1 MGFKEE
7 NRSFIK
13 EFRKIVLSMLIGF
26 AIIFMIIDALSNY
39 ADYKQRSKIL
49 KENYI
54 NSQKQKVKDE
64 VMQVVNNIKTHIV
77 NYNKKI
83 KNNIKKTVNNLYYTV
98 LHLYKK
104 YNKIK
109 KYQMLNLIKV
119 FLRPIRLY
127 GKNSY
132 IFLIDLNGRAILI
145 PPKPELEGKLILNDT
160 NEEGRYPIREMIE
173 MVKDKGEGL
182 IEYVA
187 GKPNT
192 DNSYRVKKLSYVK
205 LLKKFNIIIGM
216 GVYIDDIEES
226 LKKDIL
232 DMIVNVRFGQEGYI
246 FANKF
251 DGTTLV
257 NNGKIYVHFNKK
269 LWEIFHNDMG
279 DSVRDV
285 FNKELKAAKTK
296 DGDYIS
302 YCWAKLTNINK
313 IAPKISFVY
322 GIKKWKWIIG
332 AGVYIDDIEK
342 EINLLFNDLK
352 IKLIKKY
359 LLLVYMVIVLLIILS
374 LIYLKLNKILNKDL
388 NVFISFFNSAV
399 YADKYIDTEKIK
411 FIEFKE
417 MACFAN
423 KMLENKIEFQNKLIR
438 EKEKLAI
445 TLKSIGDGVIVTDKD
460 GRVEMINSE
469 AERLT
474 GWKNEEAIGK
484 YFYNIFYIINENSG
498 ERIKNTVKSVLEK
511 NKKIDLSINSVLV
524 SKNGEK
530 YNIGDS
536 AAPIKDEKNNTIG
549 VIIVFRD
556 ITKDLKMEEEL
567 LKNKKIEAIAVLAG
581 GIAHDF
587 NNILTGIFGN
597 IDIVRRKIDKNNN
610 AQKYLKRSLTS
621 LERATNLTKQLLT
634 FAKGSDPIFELI
646 DLREII
652 NDVVEFILSGS
663 NVIADIDISDD
674 LYNIEADKGQIS
686 QVISNLL
693 INAKQA
699 MPDGGNIFIRV
710 SNINEINKINKGLS
724 GKYIAIEI
732 EDQGHGIEKDLLD
745 RIFDPYFTTKKR
757 GTGLGLAVVHSIVR
771 KHKGFIKV
779 ESKINQGTIFKIY
792 LPGILKNK
800 EKTHDKKTKLI
811 NQKLKGNVLIMD
823 DENVVREVV
832 KDMLLEMGLN
842 VDTAIDGEEAIE
854 KFIMAKERKKDYDI
868 IIMDLTVPGGIGGEE
883 ASKEILKIDKS
894 AKIIVSSG
902 YSNDPVMSDYKK
914 YGFSARIVKPFYF
927 DVLKEIIAKILNQ
940 NNDE

>member
-1 MGFKEE
+1 MALKEE
-7 NRSFIK
+7 KRSFIK

-26 AIIFMIIDALSNY
+26 AILFMVIDALSNY

-49 KENYI
+49 RENYVI
-54 NSQKQKVKDE
+54 YQKQKVKNE
-64 VMQVVNNIKTHIV
+64 VLQVVRNIKYYI
-77 NYNKKI
+77 NKYNKNMKYRI
-83 KNNIKKTVNNLYYTV
+83 RTSVYNIYNSIIN
-98 LHLYKK
+98 LYKK
-104 YNKIK
+104 NKNTNKLKILK
-109 KYQMLNLIKV
+109 LIKV
-119 FLRPIRLY
+119 FLRPVKLY
-127 GKNSY
+127 DKNSY
-132 IFLIDLNGRAILI
+132 VFLIDMKGRAILI

-160 NEEGRYPIREMIE
+160 NEEGRYPIRDMIE
-173 MVKDKGEGL
+173 MVKDKGEGF

-192 DNSYRVKKLSYVK
+192 DDSYKVNKLSYVK
-205 LLKKFNIIIGM
+205 LLKEFNIIIGM
-216 GVYIDDIEES
+216 GVYIDDVEES

-232 DMIVNVRFGQEGYI
+232 NMIVNVRFGKEGYI

-251 DGTTLV
+251 DGTALV
-257 NNGKIYVHFNKK
+257 SNGKIYAHFNKK
-269 LWEIFHNDMG
+269 LWELFHNDMG

-285 FNKELKAAKTK
+285 FDKEIKAAKTK
-296 DGDYIS
+296 DGDYIN
-302 YCWAKLTNINK
+302 YYWAKLTDVKK
-313 IAPKISFVY
+313 IAPKVSFVY

-342 EINLLFNDLK
+342 EINLLFTDLK
-352 IKLIKKY
+352 NRLIKKY
-359 LLLVYMVIVLLIILS
+359 LILVFMVIILLVILS

-399 YADKYIDTEKIK
+399 YSDKYIDTKRIK
-411 FIEFKE
+411 FLEFKE
-417 MACFAN
+417 MAGFAN

-445 TLKSIGDGVIVTDKD
+445 TLKSIGDGVIVTDKE
-460 GRVEMINSE
+460 GKVEMINSE

-474 GWKNEEAIGK
+474 GWKNKEAIGK
-484 YFYNIFYIINENSG
+484 YFCDIFYVINENSG
-498 ERIKNTVKSVLEK
+498 ERIKNPVKSVLKK
-511 NKKIDLSINSVLV
+511 NNKISLSINSVLI
-524 SKNGEK
+524 SKNGER

-536 AAPIKDEKNNTIG
+536 AAPIKDENNNTIG

-556 ITKDLKMEEEL
+556 ITKQLKMEEEL

-597 IDIVRRKIDKNNN
+597 IDIARRKIDKNND
-610 AQKYLKRSLTS
+610 AQSFLETSLQS

-634 FAKGSDPIFELI
+634 FAKGGDPIFELI

-652 NDVVEFILSGS
+652 EDVVEFILSGS

-686 QVISNLL
+686 QVISNLI

-699 MPDGGNIFIRV
+699 MPDGGDIFIRV
-710 SNINEINKINKGLS
+710 FNIKEINKINKNLS

-732 EDQGHGIEKDLLD
+732 EDQGHGIEKNMLD
-745 RIFDPYFTTKKR
+745 KIFDPYFTTKEQ

-779 ESKINQGTIFKIY
+779 ESKINHGTIFKIY
-792 LPGILKNK
+792 LPGILKINK
-800 EKTHDKKTKLI
+800 KKNQKKSHFIDK
-811 NQKLKGNVLIMD
+811 KLKGNVLIMD
-823 DENVVREVV
+823 DEDVVRDVAKE
-832 KDMLLEMGLN
+832 MLLEMGLN

-854 KFIMAKERKKDYDI
+854 KFILAKERKKDYDI
-868 IIMDLTVPGGIGGEE
+868 IIMDLTVPGGIGGQE
-883 ASKEILKIDKS
+883 ASKEILKIDKK
-894 AKIIVSSG
+894 AKIVVSSG

-927 DVLKEIIAKILNQ
+927 DVLKEIITELLNK
-940 NNDE
+940 